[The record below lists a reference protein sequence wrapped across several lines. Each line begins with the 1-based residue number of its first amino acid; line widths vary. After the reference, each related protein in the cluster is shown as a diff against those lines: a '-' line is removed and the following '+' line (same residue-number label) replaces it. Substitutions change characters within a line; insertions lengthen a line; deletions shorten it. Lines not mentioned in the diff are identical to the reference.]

1 VGFVARPLGG
11 VFFSHFGEK
20 LGRKWVMV
28 TTLFLMGGATFA
40 IGCLPDYR
48 TIGVLAPLLLVLCR
62 FMQGF
67 GAGAEQS
74 GGATLLAE
82 TAPLGHRGK
91 LSSFVMVGAALG
103 GVLGAG
109 AWVLAQRLPEDLLMS
124 WGWRAVF
131 WSSLLV
137 TIAAAIIRAK
147 MAESPVFEELKA
159 TVDVEN
165 QAPLK
170 VVAKH
175 GRTSVLRV
183 VLMNWGVSTQS
194 YMYQVFLVGYLA
206 AVVGVGTTFIPPVQL
221 AASVAAAAAAFAT
234 GWLSDR
240 FGRRRM
246 TLVLCGILVV
256 TPFIV
261 FPGLNS
267 GSKVV
272 IIAIIVLGYMFA
284 AQGVTGVHMSYLPE
298 LFGSRYRYSGVTLGR
313 EISSVIGGGVAPL
326 LGSALLTLFLDSWVP
341 VAIYMALTML
351 VSFAATLTAP
361 ETVNRDLNI
370 PTDAVKGE
378 ERPGIRA

>member
-1 VGFVARPLGG
+1 
-11 VFFSHFGEK
+11 
-20 LGRKWVMV
+20 
-28 TTLFLMGGATFA
+28 
-40 IGCLPDYR
+40 
-48 TIGVLAPLLLVLCR
+48 
-62 FMQGF
+62 
-67 GAGAEQS
+67 
-74 GGATLLAE
+74 
-82 TAPLGHRGK
+82 
-91 LSSFVMVGAALG
+91 MVGAALG